1 MHEIIV
7 KTRSRLTIIYTYS
20 GNTYGPMFLY
30 LYQSKRKPGKSNADR
45 TVGSEEEK
53 VQKRLKTIDRP
64 DASAEE
70 EGEAQVG
77 VTIIL
82 MNFVF
87 SVDIFCSFMFYYSGR
102 S

>member
-1 MHEIIV
+1 M
-7 KTRSRLTIIYTYS
+7 
-20 GNTYGPMFLY
+20 
-30 LYQSKRKPGKSNADR
+30 YQSKRKPGKSNADR

-77 VTIIL
+77 VTVLL

-87 SVDIFCSFMFYYSGR
+87 SVDIFCSFMFNHSGNELNIQCIKHAPTQNIYTKTKALPI
-102 S
+102 SFF